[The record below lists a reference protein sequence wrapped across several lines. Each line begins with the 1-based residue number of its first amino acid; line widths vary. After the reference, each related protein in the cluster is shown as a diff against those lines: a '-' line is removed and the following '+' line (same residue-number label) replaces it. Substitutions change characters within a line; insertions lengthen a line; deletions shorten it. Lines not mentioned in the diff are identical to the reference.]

1 MIKFEDT
8 GWLKLLPANADN
20 LPEADNT
27 EEYSWYN
34 SAWLYKALFSEQE
47 ADRSQAI
54 PFLRQYIANPIQL
67 HWLLQ
72 RGYADGTPEKTTD
85 ESFRQVAQVIENDVI
100 EENKPEEQEAPV
112 MAEATAKPDEKTVAE
127 GELTGLEAEQE
138 MAQTDREEPPLF
150 AGRLEQTLKAA
161 SAALQTDEQD
171 GQTNL
176 PAFMPHH
183 TVDYFEAVGV
193 KLAAT
198 TDKDKL
204 QTQVKSF
211 TQWLKAMKQINYQTG
226 AVIEDSLVTQKA
238 TDSLK
243 ENLVKT
249 ETMAEVLIK
258 QGKIE
263 AAAAIFTELQLLYP
277 DKSAYFAARLE
288 KLK

>member
-1 MIKFEDT
+1 MIKFEDA

-34 SAWLYKALFSEQE
+34 SAWLYKALFSEKE
-47 ADRSQAI
+47 ADRSQAL

-72 RGYADGTPEKTTD
+72 RIYADGKPEKTK
-85 ESFRQVAQVIENDVI
+85 EEPFRQHSQTTENDVV
-100 EENKPEEQEAPV
+100 EQNFHDEQEAGV
-112 MAEATAKPDEKTVAE
+112 MPEEIAKPDEETGVA
-127 GELTGLEAEQE
+127 GELTGQEAEQNL
-138 MAQTDREEPPLF
+138 AQTDREEPPLF

-161 SAALQTDEQD
+161 SAALQTDERD
-171 GQTNL
+171 SQTNL

-226 AVIEDSLVTQKA
+226 AVSEDSLVTQKA